1 MVPSVTGFLF
11 GVAREPLSFM
21 VFGAALVLL
30 AVVRFVVLGMSDTP
44 SKMRVHLRLSRA
56 TYERLADCGGSV
68 QDQIKLAINSY
79 LSKRDRSGYR
89 EVMLS
94 PRGNISV
101 DQMLSWL
108 AAGAP
113 LLRDLQG
120 SPGALHE
127 SIVRP
132 MIGCLSPLQMSRMKK
147 WVEGEKLSDIG
158 RQEGVSKQAIHSSI
172 QRSIRILSTNRDF
185 LTGLCELFPESALTP
200 EYLLMAANQ
209 KGDEAHG

>member
-1 MVPSVTGFLF
+1 MLFL
-11 GVAREPLSFM
+11 
-21 VFGAALVLL
+21 
-30 AVVRFVVLGMSDTP
+30 VRAMSNTP
-44 SKMRVHLRLSRA
+44 EKMRVHLRLNRA
-56 TYERLADCGGSV
+56 TYERLADGGESV
-68 QDQIKLAINSY
+68 QDQIKSAINSY

-89 EVMLS
+89 EVMLA

-120 SPGALHE
+120 SSGSLHE
-127 SIVRP
+127 SILRP
-132 MIGCLSPLQMSRMKK
+132 MSRCLSPLQMSRMKK
-147 WVEGEKLSDIG
+147 WVEGEKLSSIG

-172 QRSIRILSTNRDF
+172 RRSIRVLSTNRDF

-209 KGDEAHG
+209 KGDEAYG